1 MAKSKSVDRPK
12 IVARLMKL
20 LKKEFGGLPKRQPMP
35 VLETMVYGILLENS
49 TFEAADAAYER
60 LTTEFFDW
68 NEIRVSTV
76 TELEP
81 VFGDLSEPHWRA
93 QRVRHLLY
101 YVFDHQYS
109 WDFDGLK
116 RKKLDLTTKQL
127 SKIKYLPPFVC
138 YYLMLTSLGTHA
150 LPVDDRMVK
159 AAVWTGILPVGCDEE
174 SGPELL
180 KGFIKKADCLEFFW
194 YLKCLSTSSQ
204 ASFLDDWKP
213 SIDEPVADISEAEE
227 RVGQILSGKAK
238 RSAAASARREA
249 TKKTATAAKKTAA
262 TSSTKKT
269 ASKATKKTASAAKKK
284 SAAPAKKKTASK
296 AKKKTATKA
305 KKKTATKAK
314 KKTAAKAKKKTT
326 SRSSRKR

>member
-20 LKKEFGGLPKRQPMP
+20 LKKEFGGLPKRESMP

-49 TFEAADAAYER
+49 TFDAADAAYER
-60 LTTEFFDW
+60 LTSEFFDW

-81 VFGDLSEPHWRA
+81 VFADLSEPHWRA

-138 YYLMLTSLGTHA
+138 NYLMLTSLGTHA

-194 YLKCLSTSSQ
+194 YLKCLSTSPQ

-213 SIDEPVADISEAEE
+213 SIDEPVADISEAED

-238 RSAAASARREA
+238 RSATASARRET
-249 TKKTATAAKKTAA
+249 TKKTATVAKKTAPA
-262 TSSTKKT
+262 TKKKT
-269 ASKATKKTASAAKKK
+269 ASKATKKKTATKATKKT
-284 SAAPAKKKTASK
+284 SAAPAKKKTA
-296 AKKKTATKA
+296 
-305 KKKTATKAK
+305 
-314 KKTAAKAKKKTT
+314 AKAKTT
-326 SRSSRKR
+326 SRSSKRR

>member
-1 MAKSKSVDRPK
+1 MVKSKSVDRPK

-20 LKKEFGGLPKRQPMP
+20 LKKEFGGPPKRQSMP
-35 VLETMVYGILLENS
+35 VLETMVYAICLENS

-81 VFGDLSEPHWRA
+81 VFEGLSEPHWRA

-127 SKIKYLPPFVC
+127 SKIKYLPQFVG

-150 LPVDDRMVK
+150 LPVDERMVK

-194 YLKCLSTSSQ
+194 YLKCLSTSQQS
-204 ASFLDDWKP
+204 SFLDDWKP
-213 SIDEPVADISEAEE
+213 SIDESIADISEAEE

-238 RSAAASARREA
+238 RSASASARRESV
-249 TKKTATAAKKTAA
+249 KKTATAAKTTA
-262 TSSTKKT
+262 
-269 ASKATKKTASAAKKK
+269 
-284 SAAPAKKKTASK
+284 PVKKKTASK
-296 AKKKTATKA
+296 AKKKTATKTASTA
-305 KKKTATKAK
+305 KKKTGTKAK
-314 KKTAAKAKKKTT
+314 KKTAAKAKKTT
-326 SRSSRKR
+326 SRSGKRS

>member
-20 LKKEFGGLPKRQPMP
+20 LKKEFGGLPKRESLPC
-35 VLETMVYGILLENS
+35 LETMVYGICLENS

-60 LTTEFFDW
+60 LTSEFFDW

-81 VFGDLSEPHWRA
+81 VFEGLSEPHWRA
-93 QRVRHLLY
+93 QRIRHLLY

-138 YYLMLTSLGTHA
+138 HYLMLVSLGTHA

-159 AAVWTGILPVGCDEE
+159 AAVWTGILPAGCDEE
-174 SGPELL
+174 SGAELL
-180 KGFIKKADCLEFFW
+180 KSFIRKADCLEFFW
-194 YLKCLSTSSQ
+194 YLKSLSVSPK
-204 ASFLDDWKP
+204 AAFLEDWKP
-213 SIDEPVADISEAEE
+213 SIDEPGADISDAEE
-227 RVGQILSGKAK
+227 RVGLILSGSAK
-238 RSAAASARREA
+238 RSAAASARKE
-249 TKKTATAAKKTAA
+249 TVKKTVAAAAKKPAVAAKKT
-262 TSSTKKT
+262 
-269 ASKATKKTASAAKKK
+269 
-284 SAAPAKKKTASK
+284 TASK
-296 AKKKTATKA
+296 AKKKTASPP
-305 KKKTATKAK
+305 KKTTATKAK
-314 KKTAAKAKKKTT
+314 KKTAAKAKKKTSAKPKKKT
-326 SRSSRKR
+326 TTRSRGKR

>member
-1 MAKSKSVDRPK
+1 
-12 IVARLMKL
+12 
-20 LKKEFGGLPKRQPMP
+20 
-35 VLETMVYGILLENS
+35 
-49 TFEAADAAYER
+49 
-60 LTTEFFDW
+60 
-68 NEIRVSTV
+68 
-76 TELEP
+76 
-81 VFGDLSEPHWRA
+81 
-93 QRVRHLLY
+93 
-101 YVFDHQYS
+101 VFDHQYS

-204 ASFLDDWKP
+204 ASFLHDWKP

-238 RSAAASARREA
+238 RSATASARREA

-262 TSSTKKT
+262 ASSKKKT
-269 ASKATKKTASAAKKK
+269 ASKAKKKT
-284 SAAPAKKKTASK
+284 AAPAKKKTASK
-296 AKKKTATKA
+296 ATKKTATKA

-314 KKTAAKAKKKTT
+314 KKTATKTKKKTT
-326 SRSSRKR
+326 SRSSKRR